1 MRALSSGQAQAS
13 LKAPK
18 IPPSAERDAGAHARD
33 RAALA
38 LAVLV
43 RLLARQAA
51 RDVLTAPSCARED
64 RT

>member
-1 MRALSSGQAQAS
+1 MRALSSGQARTS

-18 IPPSAERDAGAHARD
+18 IPPPAERNAGADARD

-38 LAVLV
+38 LAALV
-43 RLLARQAA
+43 RLLARQAV